1 MEQRTSDWDPLSERS
16 VRCPAEHD
24 NEVRQKCPVA
34 WSDQWDGFWGAF
46 SHEAISQ
53 IARDTDSFIS
63 APTQTWPPM
72 NTGAPWLPLQS
83 DPPVHRQYRK
93 PLVPFF
99 RGERVASFEPRI
111 TELANELI
119 DKFAGRGH
127 ADFAFDLN
135 IPLPA
140 MGICLLLGLP
150 EKDWEY
156 FYRWTTTIV
165 ESSATGDM
173 EAIGTCFQEVVA
185 FADNWIAERRNESRD
200 DIVDAMLR
208 SEVDGRPLTDNE
220 IRGTFTLIFSA
231 GHQTTADALTSAM
244 IYLAEHPEDR
254 RRLVEHPELLPAATV
269 EFIRLAAPIRA
280 LARTA
285 AKDTE
290 VSGRLIKAGE
300 PVTLMFGAGSRD
312 ETVFENPDAFDPERD
327 NRRHLAFGTGIHRC
341 IGEELAKLEVR
352 VVLQELLKRIPDWEL
367 DGEGDRSSWPT
378 NGYHKLPVRFP
389 APGGSQ

>member
-1 MEQRTSDWDPLSERS
+1 MEQRTSEWDPLSEYS
-16 VRCPAEHD
+16 VKCPAEHD
-24 NEVRQKCPVA
+24 NEVRSKCPVA
-34 WSDQWDGFWGAF
+34 WSDQFDGFWGAF
-46 SHEAISQ
+46 SHEAITQ
-53 IARDTDSFIS
+53 ITRDTDSFVS

-83 DPPVHRQYRK
+83 DPPQHRQYRK

-111 TELANELI
+111 TELTNELI
-119 DKFAGRGH
+119 DKFADKGR
-127 ADFAFDLN
+127 ADLAFDLN

-165 ESSATGDM
+165 ESSAVGDLA
-173 EAIGTCFQEVVA
+173 AIGTCFQEVTA
-185 FADNWIAERRNESRD
+185 FADEWIARRRKESHD

-231 GHQTTADALTSAM
+231 GHQTTADALTTSM
-244 IYLAEHPEDR
+244 IYLAKNPEDR
-254 RRLVEHPELLPAATV
+254 HRLAQNPDLLPAATV

-285 AKDTE
+285 VKDTE
-290 VSGRLIKAGE
+290 VEGRLIKAGE

-312 ETVFENPDAFDPERD
+312 EKVFDNPDAFDPARD

-352 VVLQELLKRIPDWEL
+352 VVLQELLRRIPDWEL

-378 NGYHKLPVRFP
+378 NGYHKLPVTFP
-389 APGGSQ
+389 VAGGAR